1 MCTVG
6 VCPLFPR
13 WQEEAESE
21 ASRFQERLQQAER
34 ERVDTVTALRRKVDS
49 VEVVKASEIS
59 RPQEFHCMVS
69 WRHSAESA

>member
-6 VCPLFPR
+6 VSPLFPR

-59 RPQEFHCMVS
+59 RLQEFH
-69 WRHSAESA
+69 W

>member
-1 MCTVG
+1 MAG
-6 VCPLFPR
+6 GGR
-13 WQEEAESE
+13 

-59 RPQEFHCMVS
+59 RLQEFH
-69 WRHSAESA
+69 W